1 MELKID
7 KTTKILLGLIA
18 FGLFLNASDTY
29 ITKAH
34 AMPPDLV
41 RDIVKQELVSFTN
54 NNAIYRF
61 KSLGGNYDAVWCKAP
76 KGKKQCPEYVIR
88 QPYR

>member
-1 MELKID
+1 M
-7 KTTKILLGLIA
+7 KTDAVTKTLLAVIA
-18 FGLFLNASDTY
+18 LGLFLNVGSKI

-41 RDIVKQELVSFTN
+41 RDIVKQELVSFTY
-54 NNAIYRF
+54 NNAIYKF

-88 QPYR
+88 QPYK